1 MKAQSIGDLTDPEF
15 QELTECDGDLN
26 KILESYLSAF
36 IERVFLKS
44 KEAEETDNE
53 ETDNNNVQLKDILDA
68 FDDAFDDASFDC
80 ESTNRS
86 SRVTEPSYERH
97 VARGQKRKTNERE
110 REMKQRKAKH
120 SRGK

>member
-26 KILESYLSAF
+26 KILESSLGAF
-36 IERVFLKS
+36 
-44 KEAEETDNE
+44 
-53 ETDNNNVQLKDILDA
+53 KDVLDA